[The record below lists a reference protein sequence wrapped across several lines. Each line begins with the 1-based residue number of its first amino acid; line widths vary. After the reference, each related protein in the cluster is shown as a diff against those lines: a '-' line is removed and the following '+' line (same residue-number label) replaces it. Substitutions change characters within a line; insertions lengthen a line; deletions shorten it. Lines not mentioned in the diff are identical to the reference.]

1 MKFSSLGSERIVAV
15 ARLVLAAALGL
26 ALLLGLARGTA
37 LFALVAFIFGV
48 YVVYAVVVLAWR
60 RRLVDW
66 SGGGILLAG
75 DVAILA
81 VVVLFAPALPAAFL
95 LFFVYFTL
103 VAGLWRGWRAAAVLS
118 VAVSLAYLGVVWR
131 GAGAEGGVATKWVVV
146 AAVLA
151 AGTLVGTVA
160 EL

>member
-26 ALLLGLARGTA
+26 ALLLGLARGMA

-48 YVVYAVVVLAWR
+48 YVVYAVVVLGWR

-66 SGGGILLAG
+66 SGGAALLAG

-103 VAGLWRGWRAAAVLS
+103 VAGLWR
-118 VAVSLAYLGVVWR
+118 
-131 GAGAEGGVATKWVVV
+131 AGGGRQRC
-146 AAVLA
+146 
-151 AGTLVGTVA
+151 
-160 EL
+160 